1 MLLNGMFAFR
11 KTIVQIKRN
20 PDTSTESIADQQPST
35 YPQHLYK
42 YVSLTTAVQISRLF
56 DILMSH
62 RLYFPR
68 YTELNDPLEG
78 AAIDIPVGGYAG
90 SSIYKQEDREDP
102 FIGGLKAQYRILSLS
117 DDPCSPQL
125 WAHYAGNYTGACL
138 CFRTDGKFSS
148 AKKVQYFQRK
158 PKPKT
163 ETMENQLEPSV
174 EDCKKM
180 VYSNWFLKQKGW
192 EYEREWRIV
201 EESTSNYFDYNP
213 GELVG
218 IILGTNLDSH
228 RLLPGTDARIRSWI
242 RLEDLHF
249 SYTGR
254 VQSSPDPLLRNYEY
268 HRTFEEPPES
278 YRCVHSS
285 AGCPV

>member
-1 MLLNGMFAFR
+1 MDKYLNEDAITAEIMSYVKNRIYNYAVLIDGDWGTG
-11 KTIVQIKRN
+11 KTYFIQK
-20 PDTSTESIADQQPST
+20 SIIPT
-35 YPQHLYK
+35 
-42 YVSLTTAVQISRLF
+42 
-56 DILMSH
+56 
-62 RLYFPR
+62 
-68 YTELNDPLEG
+68 LEG
-78 AAIDIPVGGYAG
+78 SGYMPIYI
-90 SSIYKQEDREDP
+90 SLYKQEDREDP

-228 RLLPGTDARIRSWI
+228 IGDAIKHCVPSSVRILKAWPG
-242 RLEDLHF
+242 
-249 SYTGR
+249 
-254 VQSSPDPLLRNYEY
+254 Q
-268 HRTFEEPPES
+268 RTFEILITDGEYQKLGDGSPIPKITDIDS
-278 YRCVHSS
+278 FLSS
-285 AGCPV
+285 NV

>member
-1 MLLNGMFAFR
+1 MIHIFSAYTLPSGFSRNFPFGLRRFFR
-11 KTIVQIKRN
+11 QTRMADVAVVHIEEDASQLAREVVFLGDLFRRSTALDVIVGATIQ
-20 PDTSTESIADQQPST
+20 AGH
-35 YPQHLYK
+35 HL
-42 YVSLTTAVQISRLF
+42 VLF
-56 DILMSH
+56 GVI
-62 RLYFPR
+62 
-68 YTELNDPLEG
+68 
-78 AAIDIPVGGYAG
+78 
-90 SSIYKQEDREDP
+90 
-102 FIGGLKAQYRILSLS
+102 
-117 DDPCSPQL
+117 
-125 WAHYAGNYTGACL
+125 

-228 RLLPGTDARIRSWI
+228 IGDAIKHCVPSSVRILKAWPG
-242 RLEDLHF
+242 
-249 SYTGR
+249 
-254 VQSSPDPLLRNYEY
+254 Q
-268 HRTFEEPPES
+268 RTFEILITDGEYQKLGDGSPIPKITDIDS
-278 YRCVHSS
+278 FLSS
-285 AGCPV
+285 NV